1 MNNPTSKPSGTA
13 ITDAEMVLLK
23 ALWGDGPATVREC
36 ASRVT
41 GRDWA
46 YTTVQTL
53 LTRMESKGLVSCDRG
68 GQAHVF
74 APAVSQTGL
83 LKGRLRE
90 LADQLCGGLS
100 TPLVMALMDDTALT
114 PEDITTLRTQLDRMD
129 ANGAEEIHSK

>member
-1 MNNPTSKPSGTA
+1 MSNQSSKPSGTA

-23 ALWGDGPATVREC
+23 ALWDDGPATVREC

-53 LTRMESKGLVSCDRG
+53 LTRMEAKGLVTCDRG

-74 APAVSQTGL
+74 APAVSQNGL

-114 PEDITTLRTQLDRMD
+114 PEDITALRTQLDRMD
-129 ANGAEEIHSK
+129 ANGAQEVHSQ

>member
-1 MNNPTSKPSGTA
+1 MNSKPTLSTGAAT
-13 ITDAEMVLLK
+13 TDAEMVLLK
-23 ALWGDGPATVREC
+23 TLWQDGPGTVREC
-36 ASRVT
+36 VGRVT

-53 LTRMESKGLVSCDRG
+53 LTRMESKGLVRCDRG

-74 APAVSQTGL
+74 SPAVSQNGL

-100 TPLVMALMDDTALT
+100 TPLVLALMDDTELT
-114 PEDITTLRTQLDRMD
+114 PNDIAALRSQLDRMD
-129 ANGAEEIHSK
+129 ANGTEEVHSQ